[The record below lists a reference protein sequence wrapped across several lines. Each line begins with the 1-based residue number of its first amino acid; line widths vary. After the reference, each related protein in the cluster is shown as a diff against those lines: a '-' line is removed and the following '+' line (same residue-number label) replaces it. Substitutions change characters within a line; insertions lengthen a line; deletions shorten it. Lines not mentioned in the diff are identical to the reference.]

1 MEQLIETEES
11 VEQPVIKKTTV
22 LTPNPGIKTEHPQVT
37 YNKKHAIF
45 RAYQVIWY
53 ILGVVEVLLGFR
65 MALKALGASTASGFT
80 SLIYTLSDPLA
91 LPFQG
96 ILRTS
101 VSSGSVFEWSTVIA
115 AIVYALIA
123 YGIIYLMQMV
133 KPVDQQEV
141 ETTVDNP

>member
-1 MEQLIETEES
+1 MEQIIETEES
-11 VEQPVIKKTTV
+11 VEEPVVRKTTMV
-22 LTPNPGIKTEHPQVT
+22 DSHPGVKTEHPQVA

-53 ILGVVEVLLGFR
+53 ILGLIEILLGFR
-65 MALKALGASTASGFT
+65 MALKALGANPASGFT

-101 VSSGSVFEWSTVIA
+101 ATNGSVFEWSTIIA

-123 YGIIYLMQMV
+123 YGIIYLMQMI
-133 KPVDQQEV
+133 KPVDPEEV